1 MAGTTPSSSVD
12 PVARVQQLQ
21 FLTIAWMTLEAAIA
35 LTAAWKARS
44 PALFGF
50 GGDSL
55 IELLSGM
62 VVLWRFR
69 CYAQSEAARAE
80 QIAARIAGGLL
91 FSVALFVVTA
101 SSFALL
107 GYYEPRTSVVGI
119 ALLVVAAFGMP
130 WLANQ
135 KRKLATQL
143 SSASLRADATES
155 SLCGYLSWI
164 ALAGLVANALFR
176 TWWADP
182 IAALTLLPF
191 ILKEGWQAIHASRPG
206 CDCCSVQPT
215 KGSAEASRS

>member
-1 MAGTTPSSSVD
+1 MASAASASPPDLVGR
-12 PVARVQQLQ
+12 AKRLQL
-21 FLTIAWMTLEAAIA
+21 LTIAWMTLEAAIA
-35 LTAAWKARS
+35 LAAAWKARS

-69 CYAQSEAARAE
+69 SRAEPETARAE
-80 QIAARIAGGLL
+80 KTAARVAGGLL
-91 FSVALFVVTA
+91 FSVALFVAAT

-107 GYYEPRTSVVGI
+107 GYYEPRPSVVGI

-135 KRKLATQL
+135 KRKLAVQL
-143 SSASLRADATES
+143 SSASLRADAAES

-164 ALAGLVANALFR
+164 ALAGLVANAIFR

-182 IAALTLLPF
+182 IAALALLPF
-191 ILKEGWQAIHASRPG
+191 VFKEAWQAIHASRPG

-215 KGSAEASRS
+215 KVGGVASK

>member
-1 MAGTTPSSSVD
+1 MLSTTSASSPDLVGR
-12 PVARVQQLQ
+12 AKRLQ
-21 FLTIAWMTLEAAIA
+21 FLTIAWMTVEAAIA
-35 LTAAWKARS
+35 LAAAWKARS

-69 CYAQSEAARAE
+69 PRAESETARAE
-80 QIAARIAGGLL
+80 KIAARVAGGLL
-91 FSVALFVVTA
+91 FSVALFVAAT

-107 GYYEPRTSVVGI
+107 GYYEPRTSFLGI

-135 KRKLATQL
+135 KRKLAIQL
-143 SSASLRADATES
+143 SSASLRADAAES

-164 ALAGLVANALFR
+164 ALAGLVANAVFG
-176 TWWADP
+176 TSWADP
-182 IAALTLLPF
+182 VAALTLLPF
-191 ILKEGWQAIHASRPG
+191 VLKEGWQAIHASRPG
-206 CDCCSVQPT
+206 CDCCSAQPT
-215 KGSAEASRS
+215 KDGAAAST